1 MEISVVLHA
10 DAGAGEEVARELG
23 PGPGERE
30 RSDCH
35 HESLRALSAPVDLQT
50 HLLES
55 HRAAIGLQRA
65 NALGRL
71 RRAAAT
77 ARALARNDLFGDF
90 VAGHLVEIRELI
102 RSEQRLA
109 PLGDVQVLLGGRG
122 FDLILNKSG
131 LERGDVASFF
141 FDLLEQAPRLLGNRG
156 GQVLDVVRSAGRVAY
171 LIEMRLFLEQ
181 QLHVTR
187 DAGREVGRFLVNCV
201 ERQHLDRV
209 NAGNRRAHRFGRAA
223 QHVDVGVVDGHV
235 PPRGHGMREHFGG
248 TLA

>member
-1 MEISVVLHA
+1 MKGFEHVVADADEILDALRLELILAGGRSGHDEDGPAVEQLVGFGGERRVVVVRCADYDDVGFRLDGGAYPFLDAVEISVVLHA

-156 GQVLDVVRSAGRVAY
+156 GQVLDVV
-171 LIEMRLFLEQ
+171 
-181 QLHVTR
+181 
-187 DAGREVGRFLVNCV
+187 
-201 ERQHLDRV
+201 
-209 NAGNRRAHRFGRAA
+209 
-223 QHVDVGVVDGHV
+223 
-235 PPRGHGMREHFGG
+235 
-248 TLA
+248 